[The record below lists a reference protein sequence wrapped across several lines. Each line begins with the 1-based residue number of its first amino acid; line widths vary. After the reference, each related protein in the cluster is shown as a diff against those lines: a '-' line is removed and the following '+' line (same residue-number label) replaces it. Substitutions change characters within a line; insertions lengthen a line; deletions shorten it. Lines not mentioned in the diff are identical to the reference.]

1 MKEANK
7 AIDVVVVLIIVLAL
21 AQFVI
26 SYVATFNAGS
36 GQFATLY
43 TLIVDLIPLGILV
56 GVLALGY
63 SWYKNR

>member
-7 AIDVVVVLIIVLAL
+7 AIDVVVVLVIVLAL

-26 SYVATFNAGS
+26 GYVGTFNAGS

-43 TLIVDLIPLGILV
+43 TLIVDLIPLGIII
-56 GVLALGY
+56 GVLVLAYG
-63 SWYKNR
+63 WYKNR